1 MPIKFSLKKL
11 PVDESGK
18 AYDSFES
25 FQISMLLKLIPDVAV
40 PAGESPAELICR
52 TIVMHRPEVLEILQI
67 NENSLP
73 AARGQKRPRKPKTVP
88 DAEDTT
94 KAA

>member
-1 MPIKFSLKKL
+1 MPIKFSFRKL

-18 AYDSFES
+18 AYDSLEAFKS
-25 FQISMLLKLIPDVAV
+25 ALLVSNLGISDEAAKMVVHEKDLVV
-40 PAGESPAELICR
+40 
-52 TIVMHRPEVLEILQI
+52 EILQI

-88 DAEDTT
+88 ASEDTT